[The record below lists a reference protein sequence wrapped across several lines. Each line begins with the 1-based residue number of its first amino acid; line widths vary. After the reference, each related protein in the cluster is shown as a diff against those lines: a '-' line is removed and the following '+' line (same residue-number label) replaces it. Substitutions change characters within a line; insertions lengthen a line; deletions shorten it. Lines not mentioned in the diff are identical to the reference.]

1 MGEGDVVGEALEE
14 PGRHRRGGC
23 VRRHVRGLV
32 AHHDLGAL
40 LAERLEHG
48 WVHSGKSKEDLERN
62 RKRWFDYHG
71 DRAEAIRE
79 ILSPDIITFLERAYV
94 VDCEGGHAFFYYVGG
109 LFSPSLVHEI
119 SETFNHGPSEDN
131 MLQNIVLYNMNSS
144 FGSHPVGLV

>member
-1 MGEGDVVGEALEE
+1 MNVGK
-14 PGRHRRGGC
+14 C
-23 VRRHVRGLV
+23 VKLHNKI
-32 AHHDLGAL
+32 
-40 LAERLEHG
+40 LEHG